1 MKKPLASYWQCLT
14 SLEQLRN
21 NLEISGA
28 DSSVFNALNL
38 LESECLKHKLSE
50 TIIQKKITDHFAQ
63 IPFKTEADKIMDLCN
78 SLESSGLSES
88 SGINLHNQKMCISC
102 DENLVGAY
110 KCQECDI
117 LCQKCYKAHSRL
129 KITKIHVVTSL

>member
-1 MKKPLASYWQCLT
+1 MFETQ
-14 SLEQLRN
+14 
-21 NLEISGA
+21 
-28 DSSVFNALNL
+28 
-38 LESECLKHKLSE
+38 LSE

-88 SGINLHNQKMCISC
+88 SGINLHNQKICTSC

-129 KITKIHVVTSL
+129 KITKIHVVTPL